1 MQHSTAA
8 EKNNNKTGRHHW
20 LLAVT
25 QVKINGSFW
34 TPAAFLLFMWPRK
47 YIYCNYNIISY
58 YCSNIQC
65 IQIYKAENVRA
76 TVGTGNWF
84 VCRCALVLAMCSW
97 ILLINARTHPRDR
110 AEEKYNK
117 TSLGKVKVTNTHIY
131 THMHEQ
137 CYETLC
143 AVKSARA
150 YTYSPSGA
158 IGAGHGLWMC
168 YQGPALS
175 STLHSVSVT
184 PSPVLSVCLSL
195 TLVFSSRSLCLCM
208 LLELCPAVSI
218 SVSFSLSPSLSTAF
232 GCVYVPAIGRHFLI
246 NIHPPPAAYCVCLNA
261 NQFLWNIHWPTYGF
275 RATAPP
281 SKLLHLTPLVLRSFP
296 LFIFPFLSSLLFPFS
311 LFIIFFS
318 SFPFSCMFSSSFH
331 FLLSLCF
338 LSLTLSLFVVSIS
351 SCPFI
356 YPPPF
361 LFPSSFPLS

>member
-117 TSLGKVKVTNTHIY
+117 TSLGKVKVTNTHIC

-184 PSPVLSVCLSL
+184 PSPVLSVCLS
-195 TLVFSSRSLCLCM
+195 VSDSRLFLPEPLSLYASG
-208 LLELCPAVSI
+208 AVSR
-218 SVSFSLSPSLSTAF
+218 
-232 GCVYVPAIGRHFLI
+232 C
-246 NIHPPPAAYCVCLNA
+246 
-261 NQFLWNIHWPTYGF
+261 
-275 RATAPP
+275 
-281 SKLLHLTPLVLRSFP
+281 
-296 LFIFPFLSSLLFPFS
+296 
-311 LFIIFFS
+311 
-318 SFPFSCMFSSSFH
+318 FH
-331 FLLSLCF
+331 
-338 LSLTLSLFVVSIS
+338 LSLFLSIS
-351 SCPFI
+351 LSFHSLWVCLCASHWKTFSDK
-356 YPPPF
+356 YSSPPCSLLC
-361 LFPSSFPLS
+361 LFEC